1 MEDRRAAVSPAEG
14 GGASAVGDQIGN
26 GSQAAQLVMTD
37 QSNISPYTWIVTRD
51 AVLGDS
57 SDAVGKIGPNGSR
70 NRERFDKIIIHGDH
84 FRLINHSGEVQF
96 TGYILG
102 TFDGNEP
109 LEDYGRENGCS
120 KIEYERDGEW
130 VSVEQLRAV

>member
-1 MEDRRAAVSPAEG
+1 MARNMDGADAARQL
-14 GGASAVGDQIGN
+14 SANPGIGTKT
-26 GSQAAQLVMTD
+26 VMTE

-57 SDAVGKIGPNGSR
+57 SDAVGKIGPNGAR

-84 FRLINHSGEVQF
+84 FRLINQAGEVQF

-102 TFDGNEP
+102 EFHGNEP
-109 LEDYGRENGCS
+109 LDDYGRENGCS
-120 KIEYERDGEW
+120 RIEYERDGEW
-130 VSVEQLRAV
+130 VSVDRLRAV